1 MEVSYLQIDLFV
13 NAFFNYSLRILS
25 RKLVVYELPDILGR
39 GAINQNGNLRWFF
52 P

>member
-1 MEVSYLQIDLFV
+1 MEVPHLQIDLFV
-13 NAFFNYSLRILS
+13 YALFNFSLRILS

-39 GAINQNGNLRWFF
+39 GAINKNGNLRWFF